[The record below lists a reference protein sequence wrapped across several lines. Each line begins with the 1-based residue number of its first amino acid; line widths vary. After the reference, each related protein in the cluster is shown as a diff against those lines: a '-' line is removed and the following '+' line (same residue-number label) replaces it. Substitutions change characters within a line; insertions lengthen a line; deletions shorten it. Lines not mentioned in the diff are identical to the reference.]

1 MHENRILFLGNQ
13 LHDVDF
19 KVSKNIDEMMDFCGH
34 FTGHASTGQRIAM
47 FCPYNTTGRYVQLQ
61 IVAGNSNVLTPAEV
75 LVWGVRVNGD
85 QNKNVLN

>member
-34 FTGHASTGQRIAM
+34 FTGHASTDQRIAM

-75 LVWGVRVNGD
+75 LVWGVRVNGN